1 MGALPSMLQNCGINV
16 EKIATA
22 FHGEDINHSVM
33 LLSDSTFERLSSST
47 ESTMT
52 ISTVESSR
60 TSASSSQYA
69 S

>member
-1 MGALPSMLQNCGINV
+1 MGALPNMLQTCGINM

-22 FHGEDINHSVM
+22 FHGEDVNNSVI

-47 ESTMT
+47 ESTIT

-60 TSASSSQYA
+60 TSASSS
-69 S
+69 